1 MLSIANIQQSN
12 GVFGGCCGQSLL
24 PHATTAAAAAAGRQR
39 NVQWVQSLEIRVK
52 MF

>member
-24 PHATTAAAAAAGRQR
+24 PHATAAAAAGRQR
-39 NVQWVQSLEIRVK
+39 NVQWLPALEVADTI
-52 MF
+52 F